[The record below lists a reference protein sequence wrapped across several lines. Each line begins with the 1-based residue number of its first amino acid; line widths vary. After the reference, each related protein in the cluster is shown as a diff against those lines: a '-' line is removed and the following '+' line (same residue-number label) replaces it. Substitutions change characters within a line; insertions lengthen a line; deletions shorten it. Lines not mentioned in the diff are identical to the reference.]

1 MFMINTVKKRVQ
13 NSLPPPSGNS
23 MSSEVGLELDV
34 EVSMS
39 DETEASGLL
48 NIQSV
53 AFSMSP
59 PWRVSKINHEIV

>member
-1 MFMINTVKKRVQ
+1 MLMINKVKTRVQ
-13 NSLPPPSGNS
+13 NSLPLPSGNS
-23 MSSEVGLELDV
+23 VSSGVGFELDV

-59 PWRVSKINHEIV
+59 PWRV